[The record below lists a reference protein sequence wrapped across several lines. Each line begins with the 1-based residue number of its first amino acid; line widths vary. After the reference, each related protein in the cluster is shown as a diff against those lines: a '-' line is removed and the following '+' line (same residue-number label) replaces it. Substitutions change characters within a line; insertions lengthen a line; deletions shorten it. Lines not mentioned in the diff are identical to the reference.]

1 MSRATFGKP
10 LKGVGTLS
18 AKFTSPIERSII
30 GSISTG
36 TVSFENVQITGGTID
51 GVLIGANLP
60 GPAFFT
66 TLQVG
71 TPTGTGYSACFYG
84 NTIGESACWEPV
96 LGRWNIQGELR
107 VADMSDLGNLRIMT
121 NTISST
127 NLNGNIII
135 DPNGSGNLV
144 VLGGITQTSGNIS
157 LDTNNGVYNL
167 TSGSITSI
175 ASTDINLTAGGNVT
189 VNPGTGKMIVN
200 GDLEVIGTTTKI
212 DTIVVTVADPVLT
225 LGGDTPV
232 LIDDNKDRGIEFRYN
247 DGTNP
252 RTGFFGYDDSS
263 NCFTF
268 IPQATN
274 TNEVFSGAVGNVCF
288 GGGTFTSINSPGPNT
303 LGATSIT
310 DLTITGS
317 ITGPIGVSTEHL
329 SIAGGGSI
337 NPSIT
342 INMTFITITSSG
354 TATGTLLPPTTD
366 GFQKYILITSLF
378 TSSRY
383 ELQCPAGILIDPGT
397 GTTAAKKITFEYGGQ
412 SIFIVWDNIST
423 RYIIVG
429 GNACIGSP

>member
-18 AKFTSPIERSII
+18 AKFTSPIEKSIV
-30 GSISTG
+30 GSISSG
-36 TVSFENVQITGGTID
+36 SVPFENVQITGGTID
-51 GVLIGANLP
+51 GVIIGSNLP
-60 GPAFFT
+60 GPSFFT

-71 TPTGTGYSACFYG
+71 NPSGTGYSACFYG
-84 NTIGESACWEPV
+84 DTVGESACWEPV
-96 LGRWNIQGELR
+96 IGRWNIQGELK
-107 VADMSDLGNLRIMT
+107 VADLSDLGNIRVVT

-127 NLNGNIII
+127 NVNGNIIV
-135 DPNGSGNLV
+135 DPNGSGDLII
-144 VLGGITQTSGNIS
+144 LGGISQSTGNIS
-157 LDTNNGVYNL
+157 LDTNNGVYTLN
-167 TSGSITSI
+167 SGSISSI
-175 ASTDINLTAGGNVT
+175 ATTDINLTAGGNVN
-189 VNPGTGKMIVN
+189 VSPGTGKMIVN

-225 LGGDTPV
+225 LGGNIPV
-232 LIDDNKDRGIEFRYN
+232 LIDDNKDRGIEFKYN
-247 DGTNP
+247 DGVTP
-252 RTGFFGYDDSS
+252 RTGFFGYSDAT

-288 GGGTFTSINSPGPNT
+288 GGGNFTSINSTGPNT
-303 LGATSIT
+303 LGTTSIT

-317 ITGPIGVSTEHL
+317 ITGPIGLSTEHL
-329 SIAGGGSI
+329 SIAGGGMA
-337 NPSIT
+337 NPSVT

-354 TATGTLLPPTTD
+354 TGTGTLLAPSKD
-366 GFQKYILITSLF
+366 GFQKYILITSLV
-378 TSSRY
+378 TGGKY
-383 ELQCPAGILIDPGT
+383 EMHCPNGILIDPGT

-412 SIFIVWDNIST
+412 SIFIVWDNVAA